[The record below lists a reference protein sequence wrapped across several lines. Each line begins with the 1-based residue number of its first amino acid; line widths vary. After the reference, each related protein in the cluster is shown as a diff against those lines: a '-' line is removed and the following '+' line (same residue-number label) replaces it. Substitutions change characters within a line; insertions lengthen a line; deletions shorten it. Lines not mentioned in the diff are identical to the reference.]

1 RATVFS
7 VTQID
12 HLRHATL
19 WIAAERLNQLRAI
32 YPHAELNPQIEPPAS
47 YASDSWTFE
56 DALVEV
62 LRGRLD
68 SLGPVTVAQLASSFS
83 LSSNQIEQGL
93 ARLEG
98 EGFAMQGQFTP
109 GGNATVREGAE

>member
-1 RATVFS
+1 AK
-7 VTQID
+7 
-12 HLRHATL
+12 
-19 WIAAERLNQLRAI
+19 RLNQLRVI
-32 YPHAELNPQIEPPAS
+32 YTNAELNPQIEPPAS
-47 YASDSWTFE
+47 YASDSWALE

-68 SLGPVTVAQLASSFS
+68 SLGPVTVAQLADGLS
-83 LSSNQIEQGL
+83 LSANRIEQGL